1 MARAFGMRSIC
12 RICNE
17 EAEEG
22 HAASRINLA
31 LRAAIGLVTG

>member
-1 MARAFGMRSIC
+1 MARAFGVPLIC
-12 RICNE
+12 LICNK

-31 LRAAIGLVTG
+31 LRAAIGLVAG